1 MERKRQIDLIGCALC
16 ALTAFLAVRIVEDP
30 DVGMALFFFAAAGFA
45 VFLLWLLK
53 DFTAARSEKR
63 QAPAPEGAA
72 IRQLLLLNEEDKP
85 VASWELSGKTSV
97 VIGKDLRENQVDVD
111 LNRSVYASMID
122 VEHAVLNY
130 AGGDW
135 YVEDLDSR
143 NGVVLQKKTDGRK
156 YKLSADQPCKVDLG
170 DIVILGLTKLELH

>member
-16 ALTAFLAVRIVEDP
+16 ALTAFLAVWAVEDS
-30 DVGMALFFFAAAGFA
+30 DTGMALFFFAAAGFT
-45 VFLLWLLK
+45 VFSLLLLK
-53 DFTAARSEKR
+53 DFAAARAGR
-63 QAPAPEGAA
+63 AQAPVGAA

-85 VASWELSGKTSV
+85 VALWELSGKTSV

-111 LNRSVYASMID
+111 LSRSAYASMID

-130 AGGDW
+130 AGGCW

-156 YKLSADQPCKVDLG
+156 YKLSADQPCKVELG
-170 DIVILGLTKLELH
+170 DIVLLGLAKLELH